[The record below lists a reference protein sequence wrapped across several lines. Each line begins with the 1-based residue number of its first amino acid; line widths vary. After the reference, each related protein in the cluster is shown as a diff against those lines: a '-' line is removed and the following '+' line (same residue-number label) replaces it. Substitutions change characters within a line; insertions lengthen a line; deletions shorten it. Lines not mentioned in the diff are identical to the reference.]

1 MLVYDFYLNLS
12 AIYDDCV
19 TTLALKNCF
28 SSRPSHA
35 VESSPKPFTKD
46 EIRFALFDLDS
57 WKSLGPDGVHVAF

>member
-46 EIRFALFDLDS
+46 EIRFACLI
-57 WKSLGPDGVHVAF
+57 